1 MQSHPF
7 TADNRLVQCLQS
19 SICPYHVHPAAQTS
33 PIRNS
38 QFRGVSGLSGTCFP
52 QNCPFPFWDRHP
64 HITHYSSSQAH
75 SSSQTALS
83 SFQPF
88 LYEFPMLSVQCVVS
102 GEETPK
108 TVPSPW
114 DFVTLPEEDR
124 AIARGNMY
132 KKIWQR
138 SHCFRR
144 YARRQTDRYTH
155 TYVLI
160 TILCP
165 TPMGKK

>member
-1 MQSHPF
+1 MLAIKHLPLSCAPRC
-7 TADNRLVQCLQS
+7 TDES
-19 SICPYHVHPAAQTS
+19 
-33 PIRNS
+33 NS
-38 QFRGVSGLSGTCFP
+38 QFTGVSGLSGTCFP

-88 LYEFPMLSVQCVVS
+88 LYGFPMLSVQCVVS

-155 TYVLI
+155 ICTHHNTLPHSHGQKI
-160 TILCP
+160 RTRIKNNRFAQKIRC
-165 TPMGKK
+165 G